1 MHVELYG
8 PSDDRDSANP
18 GPAEKLSAAGFCS
31 AVPSA
36 RTPTTAA
43 RHLLESGRHIDW
55 AFIRGPLQPDK
66 GRVHTGVKA
75 SDHYPISFNLEK

>member
-36 RTPTTAA
+36 RTPTTPA